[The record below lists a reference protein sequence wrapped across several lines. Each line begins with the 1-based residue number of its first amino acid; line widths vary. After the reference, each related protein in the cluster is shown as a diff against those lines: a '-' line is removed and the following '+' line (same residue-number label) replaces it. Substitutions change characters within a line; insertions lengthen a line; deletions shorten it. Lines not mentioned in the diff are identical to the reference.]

1 MLNFIDDTNNMN
13 NEIIARALANTG
25 IEKLNEMQQAVLDAG
40 TTKDMLLL
48 SPTGSGKTL
57 AFLLP
62 LLTTHTPGEERI
74 QALIIAPSRE
84 LALQIETVFRSLGA
98 GYKVFCCYG
107 GHPIRM
113 EKKSLEYPPA
123 VLIGT
128 PGRIVDHLDRGT
140 IDLDTVR
147 TLILDEFDK
156 SLELGFLKEMKEI
169 LSHLPGVRR
178 RVLTSATAAVD
189 IPDFIGMAAP
199 VRLSFLKDVKEA
211 KGLTLR
217 IVKSPVKDKLE
228 TLYKL
233 LGELNGESALIF
245 CNFRETVERVSSYL
259 TEMGVDNEYF
269 HGGMEQPERERA
281 LSHFRNGSATVFI
294 STDLASRG
302 LDIPEVQ
309 HVIHYHL
316 PVNEEAYVHRNGRTA
331 RMNAEGNAFLIL
343 NEVETVPEYITRE
356 PKEFFLPEVARKP
369 LRPEW
374 VTLTIN
380 RGKRDKLSKKDV
392 VGFLFQ
398 KGGLEKDELGIVE
411 VKESCSFAA
420 VKRNKLSALLER
432 IRDEKIK
439 NMKAKFI

>member
-1 MLNFIDDTNNMN
+1 MK
-13 NEIIARALANTG
+13 NELIARALANTG

-40 TTKDMLLL
+40 TTKDMVLL

-62 LLTTHTPGEERI
+62 LLTTFTTEEKKI

-98 GYKVFCCYG
+98 GYKVNCCYG
-107 GHPIRM
+107 GHPIRT
-113 EKKSLEYPPA
+113 EKKSLEHPPT

-128 PGRIVDHLDRGT
+128 PGRILDHIERGN
-140 IDLDTVR
+140 INLDTVR

-156 SLELGFLKEMKEI
+156 SLELGFTNEMKEI

-178 RVLTSATAAVD
+178 RVLTSATAAVP
-189 IPDFIGMAAP
+189 IPDFTRITAP
-199 VRLSFLKDVKEA
+199 IRLSFLKETKES

-217 IVKSPVKDKLE
+217 VVKSPARDKLE

-233 LGELNGESALIF
+233 LVEMNGRSSLVF
-245 CNFRETVERVSSYL
+245 CNFRDAVERVSSYL
-259 TEMGVDNEYF
+259 TEMGIDNECF

-281 LSHFRNGSATVFI
+281 LSLFRNGSATVFI

-302 LDIPEVQ
+302 LDIPDVQ
-309 HVIHYHL
+309 NVIHYHL

-331 RMNAEGNAFLIL
+331 RMHAEGNAFLIL
-343 NEVETVPEYITRE
+343 NDIEEVPEYVTRE
-356 PKEFFLPEVARKP
+356 PDEFFLPEASRQP
-369 LRPEW
+369 ILSEW

-398 KGGLEKDELGIVE
+398 KGGLEKDDLGVVE

-420 VKRNKLSALLER
+420 VKRDKLSGLLDR

-439 NMKAKFI
+439 NMKAKFA

>member
-1 MLNFIDDTNNMN
+1 MY
-13 NEIIARALANTG
+13 NEIITRALANTG
-25 IEKLNEMQQAVLDAG
+25 IEALNEMQQAVLNAG
-40 TTKDMLLL
+40 TTKDMVLL

-62 LLTTHTPGEERI
+62 LLNTLTGEEKKI

-98 GYKVFCCYG
+98 GYKVNCCYG
-107 GHPIRM
+107 GHPIRT
-113 EKKSLEYPPA
+113 EKKSLEHPPT

-128 PGRIVDHLDRGT
+128 PGRIVDHLERGN

-147 TLILDEFDK
+147 TLVLDEFDK
-156 SLELGFLKEMKEI
+156 SLELGFLTEMKEI
-169 LSHLPGVRR
+169 LAHLPGVRR

-189 IPDFIGMAAP
+189 IPPFTGIASP
-199 VRLSFLKDVKEA
+199 VRLSFLPEA
-211 KGLTLR
+211 RSESKGLTVR
-217 IVKSPVKDKLE
+217 IVNSPQKDKLE

-233 LGELNGESALIF
+233 LGELQGESALIF
-245 CNFRETVERVSSYL
+245 CNFRETVERVSEYL
-259 TEMGVDNEYF
+259 TEIGVDNEAF
-269 HGGMEQPERERA
+269 HGGMEQPERERT
-281 LSHFRNGSATVFI
+281 LSRFRNGSATVFV

-302 LDIPEVQ
+302 LDIPEVK

-316 PVNEEAYVHRNGRTA
+316 PINEEAYIHRNGRTA
-331 RMNAEGNAFLIL
+331 RMHALGNAFLIL
-343 NEVETVPEYITRE
+343 NEVETVPDYIIRGPE
-356 PKEFFLPEVARKP
+356 EFFLPEATRQPVRS
-369 LRPEW
+369 EW

-398 KGGLEKDELGIVE
+398 KGGLDKDDLGVVE

-420 VKRNKLSALLER
+420 VKREKMSALLDR
-432 IRDEKIK
+432 IREEKIK
-439 NMKAKFI
+439 NMKARFV

>member
-1 MLNFIDDTNNMN
+1 MTN
-13 NEIIARALANTG
+13 NEIVVRALANTG
-25 IEKLNEMQQAVLDAG
+25 ITALNEMQQAVLDAG
-40 TTKDMLLL
+40 TTKDMVLL

-62 LLTTHTPGEERI
+62 LLTTLTDEDKKI
-74 QALIIAPSRE
+74 QAVIIAPSRE

-98 GYKVFCCYG
+98 GYKVNCCYG
-107 GHPIRM
+107 GHPIRT
-113 EKKSLEYPPA
+113 EKKSLEHPPT

-128 PGRIVDHLDRGT
+128 PGRIVDHLERGN
-140 IDLDTVR
+140 INLDSVR

-156 SLELGFLKEMKEI
+156 SLELGFLAEMKEI
-169 LSHLPGVRR
+169 LAHLPGVRR

-189 IPDFIGMAAP
+189 IPAFTGITAP
-199 VRLSFLKDVKEA
+199 VRLSFLKDVKES
-211 KGLTLR
+211 KGLALR
-217 IVKSPVKDKLE
+217 VVKSPVKDKLE

-233 LGELNGESALIF
+233 LGELKGGSALIF
-245 CNFRETVERVSSYL
+245 CNYRETVERVSNYL

-302 LDIPEVQ
+302 LDIPEVKN
-309 HVIHYHL
+309 VIHYHL
-316 PVNEEAYVHRNGRTA
+316 PVSEEAYVHRNGRTA
-331 RMNAEGNAFLIL
+331 RMNAE
-343 NEVETVPEYITRE
+343 ETIPEYITRE
-356 PKEFFLPEVARKP
+356 PDEFFLPEVAKKP
-369 LRPEW
+369 VRSEW
-374 VTLTIN
+374 VTLMIN

-398 KGGLEKDELGIVE
+398 KGGLEKDDLGIVE
-411 VKESCSFAA
+411 IKESCAFAA
-420 VKRNKLSALLER
+420 VKRTKLSGLLGR
-432 IRDEKIK
+432 IRNEKIK

>member
-1 MLNFIDDTNNMN
+1 M
-13 NEIIARALANTG
+13 EIKKDERVVRALTNTG
-25 IEKLNEMQQAVLDAG
+25 IEALNEMQQAVLDAG
-40 TTKDMLLL
+40 TSKDMVLL

-62 LLTTHTPGEERI
+62 LLTTLTDEEKKI

-84 LALQIETVFRSLGA
+84 LALQIETVFRSMGS
-98 GYKVFCCYG
+98 GYKVNCCYG
-107 GHPIRM
+107 GHPLRT
-113 EKKSLEYPPA
+113 EKKSLEHPPT

-128 PGRIVDHLDRGT
+128 PGRILDHIERGN

-156 SLELGFLKEMKEI
+156 SLELGFLSEMKEI
-169 LSHLPGVRR
+169 LAHLSGVRR
-178 RVLTSATAAVD
+178 RVLTSATASVE
-189 IPDFIGMAAP
+189 IPPFTGITAP
-199 VRLSFLKDVKEA
+199 VRLSFLTEEKQV
-211 KGLTLR
+211 KGLTVR

-233 LGELNGESALIF
+233 LGELNGESALVF
-245 CNFRETVERVSSYL
+245 CNLREAVERVSNYL
-259 TEMGVDNEYF
+259 TEMGVENDYF

-281 LSHFRNGSATVFI
+281 LSHFRNGSATVFV
-294 STDLASRG
+294 STDLAARG
-302 LDIPEVQ
+302 LDIPEVK

-316 PVNEEAYVHRNGRTA
+316 PVNEEAYIHRNGRTA
-331 RMNAEGNAFLIL
+331 RMNAEGNAFIIL
-343 NEVETVPEYITRE
+343 NEIESVPEYIVRE
-356 PKEFFLPEVARKP
+356 PDEFFLPERTKKP
-369 LRPEW
+369 VRPEW

-398 KGGLEKDELGIVE
+398 KGGLEKDDLGVVE
-411 VKESCSFAA
+411 VKESCAFAA
-420 VKRNKLSALLER
+420 VRRDKLSALLVR

-439 NMKAKFI
+439 NMKAKFN

>member
-1 MLNFIDDTNNMN
+1 MIN
-13 NEIIARALANTG
+13 NEMIARALANTG

-40 TTKDMLLL
+40 TTKDMVLL

-62 LLTTHTPGEERI
+62 LLTVLTNEEKKI

-98 GYKVFCCYG
+98 GYKVNCCYG
-107 GHPIRM
+107 GHPIRT
-113 EKKSLEYPPA
+113 EKKSLEHPPT

-128 PGRIVDHLDRGT
+128 PGRILDHIERGN
-140 IDLDTVR
+140 INMDYIR

-156 SLELGFLKEMKEI
+156 SLELGFLSEMKDI

-178 RVLTSATAAVD
+178 RVLTSATEAVE
-189 IPDFIGMAAP
+189 IPPFTGIAAP
-199 VRLSFLKDVKEA
+199 VRLSFLTGVKES
-211 KGLTLR
+211 KGLTVFR
-217 IVKSPVKDKLE
+217 VQSPVKDKLE

-233 LGELNGESALIF
+233 LGELKGESALIF
-245 CNFRETVERVSSYL
+245 CNLRESVERVSDYL
-259 TEMGVDNEYF
+259 TEMGVDNEFF

-281 LSHFRNGSATVFI
+281 LSLFRNGSATVFI

-302 LDIPEVQ
+302 LDIPEVK

-316 PVNEEAYVHRNGRTA
+316 PVNEEAYIHRNGRTA
-331 RMNAEGNAFLIL
+331 RMHAEGQAFLLL
-343 NEVETVPEYITRE
+343 NEIESVPEYITRE
-356 PKEFFLPEVARKP
+356 PEEFFLPEVARKP
-369 LRPEW
+369 VCSEW
-374 VTLTIN
+374 VALTIN

-398 KGGLEKDELGIVE
+398 KGGLDKEDLGVVE
-411 VKESCSFAA
+411 VKESYSCAA
-420 VKRNKLSALLER
+420 VKRDKLPALLER
-432 IRDEKIK
+432 IREEKIK
-439 NMKAKFI
+439 NMKAKFL

>member
-1 MLNFIDDTNNMN
+1 MTN
-13 NEIIARALANTG
+13 NEIVARALANTG
-25 IEKLNEMQQAVLDAG
+25 IAALNEMQQAVLDAG
-40 TTKDMLLL
+40 TTKDMVLL

-62 LLTTHTPGEERI
+62 LLTTLTDEDKKI
-74 QALIIAPSRE
+74 QAVIIAPSRE

-98 GYKVFCCYG
+98 GYKVICCYG
-107 GHPIRM
+107 GHPIRT
-113 EKKSLEYPPA
+113 EKKSLEHPPT

-128 PGRIVDHLDRGT
+128 PGRIVDHLERGN
-140 IDLDTVR
+140 IDLDSVR

-156 SLELGFLKEMKEI
+156 SLELGFLAEMKEI
-169 LSHLPGVRR
+169 LAHLPGVRR

-189 IPDFIGMAAP
+189 IPAFTGITAP
-199 VRLSFLKDVKEA
+199 VRLSYLKDVKES
-211 KGLTLR
+211 KGLALR
-217 IVKSPVKDKLE
+217 VVKSPVKDKLE

-233 LGELNGESALIF
+233 LGELKGGSALIF
-245 CNFRETVERVSSYL
+245 CNYRETVERVSSYL

-302 LDIPEVQ
+302 LDIPEVKN
-309 HVIHYHL
+309 VIHYHL
-316 PVNEEAYVHRNGRTA
+316 PVSEEAYVHRNGRTA
-331 RMNAEGNAFLIL
+331 RMNAEGVAYLIL
-343 NEVETVPEYITRE
+343 NVEETVPEYITRE
-356 PKEFFLPEVARKP
+356 PDEFFLPEVAKKP
-369 LRPEW
+369 VRSEW

-398 KGGLEKDELGIVE
+398 KGGLEKDDLGIVE
-411 VKESCSFAA
+411 IKESCAFAA
-420 VKRNKLSALLER
+420 VKRDKLSGLLDR
-432 IRDEKIK
+432 IRNEKIK
-439 NMKAKFI
+439 NMKAKFVV

>member
-1 MLNFIDDTNNMN
+1 M
-13 NEIIARALANTG
+13 EIKKDERVVRALTNTG
-25 IEKLNEMQQAVLDAG
+25 IEALNEMQQAVLDAG
-40 TTKDMLLL
+40 TSKDMVLL

-62 LLTTHTPGEERI
+62 LLTTLTDEEKKI

-84 LALQIETVFRSLGA
+84 LALQIETVFRSMGS
-98 GYKVFCCYG
+98 GYKVNCCYG
-107 GHPIRM
+107 GHPLRT
-113 EKKSLEYPPA
+113 EKKSLEHPPT

-128 PGRIVDHLDRGT
+128 PGRILDHIERGN

-156 SLELGFLKEMKEI
+156 SLELGFLSEMKEI
-169 LSHLPGVRR
+169 LAHLSGVRR
-178 RVLTSATAAVD
+178 RVLTSATASVE
-189 IPDFIGMAAP
+189 IPPFTGITAP
-199 VRLSFLKDVKEA
+199 VRLSFLTEEKLV
-211 KGLTLR
+211 KGLTVR

-233 LGELNGESALIF
+233 LGELNGESALVF
-245 CNFRETVERVSSYL
+245 CNLREAVERVSNYL
-259 TEMGVDNEYF
+259 TEMGVENDYF

-281 LSHFRNGSATVFI
+281 LSHFRNGSATVFV
-294 STDLASRG
+294 STDLAARG
-302 LDIPEVQ
+302 LDIPEVK

-316 PVNEEAYVHRNGRTA
+316 PVNEEAYIHRNGRTA
-331 RMNAEGNAFLIL
+331 RMNAEGNAFIIL
-343 NEVETVPEYITRE
+343 NEIESVPEYIVRE
-356 PKEFFLPEVARKP
+356 PEEFFLPEKTKKP
-369 LRPEW
+369 VRPEW

-398 KGGLEKDELGIVE
+398 KGGLEKDDLGVVE
-411 VKESCSFAA
+411 VKESCAFAA
-420 VKRNKLSALLER
+420 VRRDKLSALLAR

-439 NMKAKFI
+439 NMKAKFN